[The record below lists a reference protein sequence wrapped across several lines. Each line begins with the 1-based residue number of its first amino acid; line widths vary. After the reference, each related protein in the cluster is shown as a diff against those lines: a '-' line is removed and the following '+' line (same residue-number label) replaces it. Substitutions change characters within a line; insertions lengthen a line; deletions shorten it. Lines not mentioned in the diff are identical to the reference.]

1 MWERKIK
8 TILKPVFIFLSHI
21 FLSAIFSPIM
31 RSSIFFIVCCLLA
44 AVAPFAPIRSDVT
57 NEQSAFPGWP
67 AQLEGRDLTQLPL
80 SSREERFAADFP
92 GRIARFSDGRREIII
107 RWVARETRALH
118 PASDCFKGLGY
129 SIKPLSARLDPD
141 GHRWGAFEARRGDE
155 ALRVHERIYDSAD
168 KESWSDVSTWYWQ
181 AMMGK
186 TSGGWW
192 AVTVAERQ

>member
-1 MWERKIK
+1 MDGQESKPDRKTADRNIV
-8 TILKPVFIFLSHI
+8 I
-21 FLSAIFSPIM
+21 

-67 AQLEGRDLTQLPL
+67 AQFEGLGLTQLPL

-107 RWVARETRALH
+107 RWVERETRALH

-129 SIKPLSARLDPD
+129 SIKPIPARVGAG
-141 GHRWGAFEARRGDE
+141 GHYWGGFEAHRE
-155 ALRVHERIYDSAD
+155 NQALRVYERIYDSMD
-168 KESWSDVSTWYWQ
+168 KESWSDVSSWYWQ
-181 AMMGK
+181 ATMG
-186 TSGGWW
+186 
-192 AVTVAERQ
+192 R

>member
-1 MWERKIK
+1 
-8 TILKPVFIFLSHI
+8 
-21 FLSAIFSPIM
+21 M

-67 AQLEGRDLTQLPL
+67 SQIEGRDLTPLPL
-80 SSREERFAADFP
+80 SLREERFAADFP

-107 RWVARETRALH
+107 RWAPRETRALH

-129 SIKPLSARLDPD
+129 SIKPLPARVDSA

-168 KESWSDVSTWYWQ
+168 KGSWSDVSSWYWQ
-181 AMMGK
+181 ATMGK

-192 AVTVAERQ
+192 AVTVAEWQ

>member
-1 MWERKIK
+1 MAYRPS
-8 TILKPVFIFLSHI
+8 LLFII
-21 FLSAIFSPIM
+21 
-31 RSSIFFIVCCLLA
+31 CCLLA
-44 AVAPFAPIRSDVT
+44 AVAPFAPMRSDVT

-67 AQLEGRDLTQLPL
+67 AQFEGRSLTQLPL

-92 GRIARFSDGRREIII
+92 GRVARFNARFKDGQREIII

-129 SIKPLSARLDPD
+129 AVRPLPVRIDQAGR
-141 GHRWGAFEARRGDE
+141 RWGGFEARRGDE
-155 ALRVHERIYDSAD
+155 ALRVHERIYDSKD
-168 KESWSDVSTWYWQ
+168 KESWSDVSSWYWQ

-192 AVTVAERQ
+192 AVTVAEWQ

>member
-1 MWERKIK
+1 MAYRPI
-8 TILKPVFIFLSHI
+8 ILFL
-21 FLSAIFSPIM
+21 
-31 RSSIFFIVCCLLA
+31 VCCLLA

-67 AQLEGRDLTQLPL
+67 AQLEGRNLTQLPL
-80 SSREERFAADFP
+80 SSREERFASDFP

-107 RWVARETRALH
+107 RWAPRETRALH

-129 SIKPLSARLDPD
+129 SIKPLPARVDPA
-141 GHRWGAFEARRGDE
+141 GRRWGSFEARRGDE

-168 KESWSDVSTWYWQ
+168 KESWSDVSSWYWQ

-186 TSGGWW
+186 ASGGWW